1 MPEAAQSPVSAFGA
15 LFSRSRQPMYA
26 LDARTFRF
34 LDANAAALRFYGR
47 SKAQFLALTLLE
59 IRVGPGQGQVRRDIR
74 AHRWGLP
81 WSGEARHRARG
92 GRTVAVRIHSFPTRL
107 EGRPAWISTVVPL
120 SKARRA
126 ELAHASSRYSPEL
139 TEASSLPLLFQTN
152 PQPMWVFDSE
162 TLRFLAVNDAARK
175 LYGYSQKDWERLT
188 VSDIRPKED
197 KRRFLTVV
205 RRDVRRGAFHAG
217 TWRHLRKDG
226 SVLHIDIR
234 AIDVTFKG
242 RRARLSVLTD
252 ITDRTRAEE
261 SSLRTERLL
270 HSVVNNAPIILF
282 ANDLKGDITLSEGRA
297 LSAIGRKPGESVG
310 SNVFRGPRANPQLAA
325 ATRRALRGE
334 SFTADVPVG
343 QRVFQTAYTPLK
355 DERGKVTGT
364 VGVAVDVTERRR
376 LIEGLRESEALFR
389 SLYDRTP
396 AMLHSIDSAGR
407 ILNVSD
413 LWLETLGYRREEVI
427 GRRSVEFLTPASRK
441 YARETIL
448 PEFYKTGVTVEAP
461 YQMVKKNG
469 EVIEVLLSA
478 AAHRDAS
485 GRIDRSLAVIT
496 DVTQRKKDEAALR
509 LANAVFESSADGISA
524 CDDAGRFV
532 KVNRAFE
539 RLTGYSSAEL
549 LGRHFQDITSAG
561 SRSKSTG
568 VFKDLLRGKDSWTF
582 EKEYRRKDGTRVPVE
597 LTVFRVDAAGG
608 AAAGFASIAKDI
620 SERRRSQEALAEAK
634 DWYEAIINS
643 SRDGL
648 NAVDRQG
655 RLLEV
660 NPSMERL
667 TGYTR
672 EELLRK
678 SFHDITPAEHR
689 AADEAAFRRLERG
702 EPSVVFEKEYR
713 RKDGRRVPVVLTAFS
728 VTDGRGG
735 NRGYA
740 AFVRDITEDKRAE
753 QASHEILSLHEAT
766 LESTADGL
774 LVVSL
779 EGRITGYN
787 RRFAELWRIPAEV
800 LASGRDR
807 RALAIAG
814 AQLKD
819 PKAFMGKVRDLYRRP
834 NDESSDV
841 LEFKDGRAYERYSR
855 PQKIGDR
862 VVGRVWSFRD
872 ITERRRL
879 EKEIAETSAREQAKI
894 GRDLHD
900 SIGQTLTGVSL
911 GLKALQR
918 RAEGDQETLR
928 AVTRLEALTRLAIQQ
943 VRDVARGLLPAELQA
958 GDVGASLRAL
968 SAGARKMFGVPCAVV
983 VRGDTRLRDNST
995 AVQLYRIAQEALNN
1009 AAKHSRSPEV
1019 RITFDAGERRL
1030 RLVVRDEGVGLPSRR
1045 AAGQGLGIA
1054 IMQHRAESLGGTL
1067 TVRRARGGG
1076 TEVVCECPRP
1086 GAPR

>member
-1 MPEAAQSPVSAFGA
+1 MPRAGRPPLEAFDA
-15 LFSRSRQPMYA
+15 LFERSRLPMHV
-26 LDARTFRF
+26 LDARSLRF

-47 SKAQFLALTLLE
+47 TKAQFLKLTLLDV
-59 IRVGPGQGQVRRDIR
+59 RKGPGQSLARRTVRS
-74 AHRWGLP
+74 HRYGLP
-81 WSGEARHRARG
+81 WMGEARHKAKG
-92 GRTVAVRIHSFPTRL
+92 GKLVDVRIFAVPARVGSRPVWISMVVPAAQARRL
-107 EGRPAWISTVVPL
+107 EL
-120 SKARRA
+120 SRLPPRRA
-126 ELAHASSRYSPEL
+126 EL

-152 PQPMWVFDSE
+152 PQPMWVFDVE

-175 LYGYSQKDWERLT
+175 LYGYTEKELQRMTLR
-188 VSDIRPKED
+188 DIRPKED
-197 KRRFLTVV
+197 VQRFLKTV
-205 RRDVRRGAFHAG
+205 RRDVRRRAFHAG
-217 TWRHLRKDG
+217 TWRHTRKDG
-226 SVLHIDIR
+226 TLLTVDVR
-234 AIDVTFKG
+234 AIDINFNG
-242 RRARLSVLTD
+242 RRARLAVLAD
-252 ITDRTRAEE
+252 ITERTRAEE
-261 SSLRTERLL
+261 NRARTERLL
-270 HSVVNNAPIILF
+270 HSVVNNAPVILF
-282 ANDLKGDITLSEGRA
+282 ANDLRGDITLSEGRA
-297 LSAIGRKPGESVG
+297 LASIGREPGESVG
-310 SNVFRGPRANPQLAA
+310 ANVFRGRLANPQLAA
-325 ATRRALRGE
+325 ATRRALKGE
-334 SFTADVPVG
+334 SFTADLPVG
-343 QRVFQTAYTPLK
+343 ERVFQTAYTPLK
-355 DERGKVTGT
+355 DESAKVVGT
-364 VGVAVDVTERRR
+364 VGVAFDVTERRR

-389 SLYDRTP
+389 SLYNSTP
-396 AMLHSIDSAGR
+396 AMLHSIDSEGR

-413 LWLETLGYRREEVI
+413 FWLETLGYRRDEVI

-441 YARETIL
+441 LAREKIL
-448 PEFYKTGVTVEAP
+448 PEYYRTGITDQAP

-469 EVIEVLLSA
+469 QVIDVLLSA
-478 AAHRDAS
+478 VAHRDAR
-485 GRIDRSLAVIT
+485 GRIERSLAVIT

-509 LANAVFESSADGISA
+509 LANAVFESSSDGISA
-524 CDDAGRFV
+524 SDRSGRFV

-539 RLTGYSSAEL
+539 RLTGYTSEEL
-549 LGRHFQDITSAG
+549 IGRHFQDITTT
-561 SRSKSTG
+561 STRGASVG
-568 VFKDLLRGKDSWTF
+568 VFKELLRGKASVTF

-597 LTVFRVDAAGG
+597 LTVFRVDSAGG
-608 AAAGFASIAKDI
+608 TPVGFASIAKDI
-620 SERRRSQEALAEAK
+620 RERRRAQDALEEAK
-634 DWYEAIINS
+634 AWYEALIGS
-643 SRDGL
+643 SRDGI

-660 NPSMERL
+660 NPAMERL

-678 SFHDITPAEHR
+678 SFHDITPPEHR
-689 AADEAAFRRLERG
+689 PADEAVFRRLERG

-728 VTDGRGG
+728 VTDRKGA

-740 AFVRDITEDKRAE
+740 AFVRDVTEDKRAE
-753 QASHEILSLHEAT
+753 QATHEILSLHEAT

-774 LVVSL
+774 LVVDL

-800 LASGRDR
+800 LAGGHDR
-807 RALAIAG
+807 HALSIAR

-819 PKAFMGKVRDLYRRP
+819 PKSFMGKVRDLYRRP
-834 NDESSDV
+834 EDESSEV

-855 PQKIGDR
+855 PQKIQGR

-911 GLKALQR
+911 GLKALQKR
-918 RAEGDQETLR
+918 NGADEETSR
-928 AVTRLEALTRLAIQQ
+928 AVSRLEALTRLAIQQ

-958 GDVGASLRAL
+958 GDVGASLRSL

-983 VRGDTRLRDNST
+983 VRGDTRLKDNST

-1019 RITFDAGERRL
+1019 RITFDAGEKRL
-1030 RLVVRDEGVGLPSRR
+1030 RLVVRDEGVGIAARR
-1045 AAGQGLGIA
+1045 GNGQGLGIA

-1067 TVRRARGGG
+1067 TVRRAVGGG